1 MKTKVAVLLSMLG
14 LALAAV
20 TQKVCS
26 RKSCPFHITINS
38 CRKHSILLKPKPKVY
53 QSQFSTQD
61 MELIKLK
68 LLKVV
73 FWPTQSPSAKPQPP
87 ELKNAS
93 LHWRQTLERTAG
105 LVSKPSSTTRSIAGE
120 KSPLTSAGKP
130 SPTSSTSH
138 GRTPTL
144 PSPCHPPDSTSTST
158 ISLAA
163 TRSGTWA
170 EEEPSQMLSPS
181 TTFQRTSTT

>member
-53 QSQFSTQD
+53 QSQFSTLD
-61 MELIKLK
+61 MELIKLNRPS
-68 LLKVV
+68 VV
-73 FWPTQSPSAKPQPP
+73 FWPIQSPSAKPQPP

-93 LHWRQTLERTAG
+93 LHWRLTLTETG
-105 LVSKPSSTTRSIAGE
+105 LASKPSSTTRSIAGE

-130 SPTSSTSH
+130 SPTSLTSH

-181 TTFQRTSTT
+181 TTSQRMSTT

>member
-14 LALAAV
+14 LALAGV

-26 RKSCPFHITINS
+26 RKSCPFHITFTY
-38 CRKHSILLKPKPKVY
+38 RKHSILLKLKPRGY
-53 QSQFSTQD
+53 QNQFSTLD
-61 MELIKLK
+61 MELLKLK
-68 LLKVV
+68 PQSLPSAL
-73 FWPTQSPSAKPQPP
+73 QSPFAKPQLPP
-87 ELKNAS
+87 LKNAL
-93 LHWRQTLERTAG
+93 LHWRLPLTETG
-105 LVSKPSSTTRSIAGE
+105 LASKPSSTTRSIAGE
-120 KSPLTSAGKP
+120 KSPLTSGGKP

-144 PSPCHPPDSTSTST
+144 PSPCHPPDTTSTST

-163 TRSGTWA
+163 TRSGPWA

>member
-26 RKSCPFHITINS
+26 RKSCPFHITFS
-38 CRKHSILLKPKPKVY
+38 CRKHSILLKLKPRGY
-53 QSQFSTQD
+53 QKKFSTLD
-61 MELIKLK
+61 KELSKLNRQS
-68 LLKVV
+68 VV
-73 FWPTQSPSAKPQPP
+73 LSQTQSPFAKPQLPP
-87 ELKNAS
+87 LKNAS
-93 LHWRQTLERTAG
+93 LHWRLTLTETG
-105 LVSKPSSTTRSIAGE
+105 LASKPSSTTRSIAGE
-120 KSPLTSAGKP
+120 KSPLTSATKP

-144 PSPCHPPDSTSTST
+144 PSPCHPPDTTSTST

-163 TRSGTWA
+163 TRSGPWA

-181 TTFQRTSTT
+181 TTSQRTSTT